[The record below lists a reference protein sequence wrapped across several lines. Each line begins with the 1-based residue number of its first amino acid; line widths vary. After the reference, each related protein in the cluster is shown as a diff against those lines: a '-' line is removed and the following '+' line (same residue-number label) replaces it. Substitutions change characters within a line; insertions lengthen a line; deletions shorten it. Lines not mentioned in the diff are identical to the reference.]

1 MRLRQAFLSLVSGN
15 VLVTA
20 ANLLRDISLAATF
33 GAALDSDVLFL
44 AISIPVFILTV
55 GSNGFRSVVVPALSR
70 IRTRSAAQ
78 FREASTRFVRI
89 ASSATGVVAAV
100 LLVIAAASYFVAV
113 PGIPAESRRLFA
125 LFLLAIVPMYAGNA
139 LVELLQGPLQVTGR
153 FLLPS
158 LLRLGLPL
166 GIIIGVLA
174 LPDLSIFAAAIGGAA
189 GVLLL
194 LPVGAWLLRQDHM
207 LPTSRTVPLPADVG
221 ATALAGYKAIV
232 AATMIT
238 YANPLVD
245 QWIAGFAGPGATSH
259 LGYANRLMTGVVGLV
274 AGALSQVLLI
284 QFSNQVGTGD
294 RAGLSATY
302 RLLTRV
308 MPWVGCAATLA
319 VWLTSRFLVTILY
332 QRGSFDAADA
342 AMVADLVNR
351 YALQFP
357 VFWTGIAGGVL
368 VWALSMNHILV
379 RIGIVL
385 FTANVLGDLLF
396 VYLFGV
402 RGIPLS
408 TTLVLLIS
416 VVLVNASV
424 HRTNQLDIRLA
435 DWAHAVVPLSL
446 LALSGLLI
454 SRFDLGLAPVPDLA
468 GAVGAFLLFSAFA
481 GCGLAF
487 SLGEL
492 RRYRARLTV
501 F

>member
-15 VLVTA
+15 ALVTA
-20 ANLLRDISLAATF
+20 ANLLRDISLAAAF
-33 GAALDSDVLFL
+33 GAALESDVLFL

-55 GSNGFRSVVVPALSR
+55 GSNGFRSVVVPALSQVR
-70 IRTRSAAQ
+70 VRSAAQ
-78 FREASTRFVRI
+78 FRDVSTRFVSI
-89 ASSATGVVAAV
+89 ASSSTGVVAAI
-100 LLVIAAASYFVAV
+100 LLAAAAGSYFAGV
-113 PGIPAESRRLFA
+113 PGIPAETRRLFA
-125 LFLLAIVPMYAGNA
+125 LFLLAIVPMYAGSA
-139 LVELLQGPLQVTGR
+139 LIELLQGPLQVTGR

-158 LLRLGLPL
+158 LLRLGLPV
-166 GIIIGVLA
+166 GIIIGIVA
-174 LPDLSIFAAAIGGAA
+174 FPDLSIFAVSIGGAI

-194 LPVGAWLLRQDHM
+194 LPVGAWLLRQDQM
-207 LPTSRTVPLPADVG
+207 LPAAGTIPLPGDIG
-221 ATALAGYKAIV
+221 ATALSGYKAIV

-245 QWIAGFAGPGATSH
+245 QWIASFAGPGATSQ

-284 QFSNQVGTGD
+284 QFSNLVGNAD

-308 MPWVGCAATLA
+308 MPWVGCAATLG
-319 VWLTSRFLVTILY
+319 VWLTSSFLVTILY

-342 AMVADLVNR
+342 AMVADLVDR

-368 VWALSMNHILV
+368 VWALSMNRILV

-385 FTANVLGDLLF
+385 FAANVLGDLLF
-396 VYLFGV
+396 VWLFGV

-416 VVLVNASV
+416 VVLVNLSI
-424 HRTNQLDIRLA
+424 HRTSRLDIRLA
-435 DWAHAVVPLSL
+435 DWAHAAVPLSL

-454 SRFDLGLAPVPDLA
+454 SRLDLGLAPDPDLA
-468 GAVGAFLLFSAFA
+468 GAASAFALFAAFA

-487 SLGEL
+487 SLREF
-492 RRYRARLTV
+492 RRYRAVL
-501 F
+501 